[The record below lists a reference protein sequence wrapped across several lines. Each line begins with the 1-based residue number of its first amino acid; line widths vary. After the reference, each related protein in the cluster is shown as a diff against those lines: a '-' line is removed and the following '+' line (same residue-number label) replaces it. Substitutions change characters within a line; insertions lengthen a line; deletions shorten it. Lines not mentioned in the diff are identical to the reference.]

1 MNTRPIEQARTP
13 ALRDSWPALQRAARR
28 AREIAAQTGTALV
41 VTRNGV
47 IEHLYPQPGPQPQ
60 APVPTVQEVKPP
72 YETGP

>member
-13 ALRDSWPALQRAARR
+13 DLRTSWPALQRAARR

-47 IEHLYPQPGPQPQ
+47 IEHVYPQPQ
-60 APVPTVQEVKPP
+60 APVPPVQEAKPP
-72 YETGP
+72 YETGS

>member
-13 ALRDSWPALQRAARR
+13 DLRDSWPALQRAARR

-47 IEHLYPQPGPQPQ
+47 IEHLYPQPQ

-72 YETGP
+72 YETGS